1 MKEFDKLVEII
12 KLLRSPKGCPWDRA
26 QKINNYKKFLLEE
39 AYELIDEI
47 NQDKPEAVKEEL
59 GDLFIILVVLA
70 EMFDEKRKFTLAQ
83 VLNGVSEKLISRHP
97 HVFASEKLKT
107 DKEVLAYWIK
117 HKAKHK
123 KRKTIKERLPR
134 MAPALL
140 LADIFFK
147 EYASIEKNKKQKR
160 SQTLQ
165 KIKKNTELL
174 NKRYNKKN
182 LLSEILFDIAAF
194 ASANHIDLENALREK
209 VIKEA
214 DKAAY

>member
-1 MKEFDKLVEII
+1 MKEFDRLVKII

-26 QKINNYKKFLLEE
+26 QKIHNYKKFLLEE

-47 NQDKPEAVKEEL
+47 NQDRPEAVKEEL

-70 EMFDEKRKFTLAQ
+70 QMFDEKRKFSLAQ
-83 VLNGVSEKLISRHP
+83 VLNGVSEKLILRHP
-97 HVFASEKLKT
+97 HVFAQEKLKT

-123 KRKTIKERLPR
+123 KRRTIKERLPR

-147 EYASIEKNKKQKR
+147 EHASINKGKKQDNPR
-160 SQTLQ
+160 LLQ
-165 KIKKNTELL
+165 KIKKGMASLSKCRDKENV
-174 NKRYNKKN
+174 
-182 LLSEILFDIAAF
+182 LSEIVFDITNF
-194 ASANHIDLENALREK
+194 ASANHIDLENALRKK